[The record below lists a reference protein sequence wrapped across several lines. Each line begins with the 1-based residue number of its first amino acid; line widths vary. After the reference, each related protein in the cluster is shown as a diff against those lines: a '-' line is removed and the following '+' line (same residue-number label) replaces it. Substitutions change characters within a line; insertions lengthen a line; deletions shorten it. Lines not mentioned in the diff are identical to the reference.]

1 MKRQKRSI
9 VWLLIILLMTL
20 VGCGNTQKNTPPTS
34 SEVDAENETEIETTQ
49 TDTSDT
55 GADLYLAYQFVDGQ
69 KKYGYIDRSGNYV
82 IEPKYIFGSDFSE
95 GMAIVYD
102 GNFYKVLNQVG
113 DVLFQNEGMI
123 ESFQNDMAVFI
134 DQATY
139 KMGYI
144 DKTGTVAIKPTFL
157 MATPFRPDGTAIVSN
172 TTDALTVI
180 DKSAT
185 TIKEIKLSSEF
196 TGLYDVKD
204 GYALFISASQDG
216 SKIGVVSLDGQLIIP
231 AEYNGITNLGNGF
244 FDVKDPEGEFYDV
257 LDTPSAIFDQNG
269 KKLTD
274 YIYYDVKPYQG
285 DYASANDGT
294 ETFFIGRDGK
304 RVDTLPK
311 RIGIG
316 TLTFTGDLIK
326 ADIDGELAYLTEV
339 DTVIWQA
346 DQTYELTDAITIKQ
360 NKERLHRT
368 ALIVYPSIID
378 LEDEQVQADI
388 NTNLKSLFIDS
399 RTEESLVGLSV
410 DDQFDVTL
418 NGDLLTVH
426 KSGYDYP
433 TGAAHGMPI
442 REYYQFDIK
451 TGKLYALKD
460 LFVENSRYIETL
472 DAILV
477 ESIQKSYDSGNTM
490 VFPESFKGLT
500 EDANFIITEDA
511 LIIYFYPYDIA
522 AYAAGFQEFSIPYED
537 LISIIDVDGALWKSF
552 EH

>member
-1 MKRQKRSI
+1 
-9 VWLLIILLMTL
+9 MTL
-20 VGCGNTQKNTPPTS
+20 AGCGNIQKNTPPTS
-34 SEVDAENETEIETTQ
+34 SEVETEIDTEIETTQ
-49 TDTSDT
+49 TNTTDSDT
-55 GADLYLAYQFVDGQ
+55 NLYLAYQFVDGQ
-69 KKYGYIDRSGNYV
+69 RKYGYIDRSGIFV
-82 IEPKYIFGSDFSE
+82 IHPQYLYGSDFSE
-95 GMAIVYD
+95 GLAIVND
-102 GNFYKVLNQVG
+102 GNFYKVLNTAG
-113 DVLFQNEGMI
+113 DVLFQNEGTI
-123 ESFQNDMAVFI
+123 ETFQNGMAAFI

-139 KMGYI
+139 KTGYI
-144 DKTGTVAIKPTFL
+144 DTTGTVVIKPTYL
-157 MATPFRPDGTAIVSN
+157 MATPFKADGTAIVSS
-172 TTDALTVI
+172 TTDELTLI

-185 TIKEIKLSSEF
+185 ALKAIELGSEY
-196 TGLYDVKD
+196 TGLYDIKD
-204 GYALFISASQDG
+204 DYALFISGGQDG

-231 AEYNGITNLGNGF
+231 AVYNGITNLGNGF
-244 FDVKDPEGEFYDV
+244 FDVKDPTGEFYDV
-257 LDTPSAIFDQNG
+257 IDTPSAIFDHTG

-304 RVDTLPK
+304 RVESLPK
-311 RIGIG
+311 RNGIG
-316 TLTFTGDLIK
+316 TLRFTGDLIK
-326 ADIDGELAYLTEV
+326 ADIDGDLSYLSED

-346 DQTYELTDAITIKQ
+346 DQTYKLTDAITIKR
-360 NKERLHRT
+360 NTERLHRT
-368 ALIVYPSIID
+368 ALVVYPTISG

-388 NTNLKSLFIDS
+388 NANLKSLFIDN

-418 NGDLLTVH
+418 NGNLLTIH

-442 REYYQFDIK
+442 REYYQFDIM

-460 LFVENSRYIETL
+460 LFVNNSRYIETL
-472 DAILV
+472 DEVLV

-500 EDANFIITEDA
+500 EDTNFIITKDA
-511 LIIYFYPYDIA
+511 LVIYFYPYDIA

-537 LISIIDVDGALWKSF
+537 LMPIIDVDGALWNSF

>member
-9 VWLLIILLMTL
+9 VWLLIISLMTL
-20 VGCGNTQKNTPPTS
+20 AGCGNILKDTPPNS
-34 SEVDAENETEIETTQ
+34 SEVGTEVETEIETTQ
-49 TDTSDT
+49 TAPSDT
-55 GADLYLAYQFVDGQ
+55 DANLYLAYQFVDGQ
-69 KKYGYIDRSGNYV
+69 KKYGYIDGSGNFV
-82 IEPKYIFGSDFSE
+82 IQPQYLYGSDFSE
-95 GMAIVYD
+95 GLAIIND
-102 GNFYKVLNQVG
+102 GNYYKVLNQAG
-113 DVLFQNEGMI
+113 DVLFQNEGSI
-123 ESFQNDMAVFI
+123 EPFQNGMAAFI

-144 DKTGTVAIKPTFL
+144 DTTGTIVIKPTYL
-157 MATPFRPDGTAIVSN
+157 MTTPFKADGTAIVSS
-172 TTDALTVI
+172 TTDELIVI
-180 DKSAT
+180 DKSAA
-185 TIKEIKLSSEF
+185 TIKTIELSSEY

-204 GYALFISASQDG
+204 GYALFISGGQDG

-231 AEYNGITNLGNGF
+231 AVYNSITNLGNGF
-244 FDVKDPEGEFYDV
+244 FEVKDPEGEFYDV
-257 LDTPSAIFDQNG
+257 LDTLSAIFDQTG

-285 DYASANDGT
+285 DFASANDGT

-311 RIGIG
+311 RTGIG

-326 ADIDGELAYLTEV
+326 ADIDGELAYLTED
-339 DTVIWQA
+339 DTAIWQA
-346 DQTYELTDAITIKQ
+346 DQTYKLSDAITIKQ

-368 ALIVYPSIID
+368 ALVVYPTIIGLD
-378 LEDEQVQADI
+378 DEQVQADI
-388 NTNLKSLFIDS
+388 NANLKTLFIDN

-410 DDQFDVTL
+410 DDQFAVSL
-418 NGDLLTVH
+418 SGALLTIH

-442 REYYQFDIK
+442 SEYYQFDIK

-460 LFVENSRYIETL
+460 LFVKNSRYIETL
-472 DAILV
+472 DAILF

-500 EDANFIITEDA
+500 EDTNFIIAKDA

-537 LISIIDVDGALWKSF
+537 LMSIIDVDGSLWNSF